1 MMKLRKKGINK
12 NKILFFPLILILI
25 LFSCKVKNIVPPD
38 DNDIFNRI
46 VILYTNDEHGWME
59 ATDTHG
65 GAAGMMGLWKS
76 NEAYTEDGHFLIL
89 SGGDTW
95 TGPAISTWT
104 RGESM
109 IEVMKTMDYDAAA
122 IGNHEFDFGIETL
135 NQRITQANFP
145 FLSANIREKGT
156 GAVPSFVIPYIVKQ
170 VNGIQVGLIG
180 LTTTTTP
187 LSTFPDHVKDLDFIS
202 YDDALREVVP
212 QVRRDGAELLI
223 VIGHICY
230 SEMLRLVQTAA
241 DLGIA
246 VIGGG
251 HCHELFAEN
260 RNGVAIVQA
269 GSNMMF
275 YAKIDISFDTNTDT
289 IGNINI
295 STHENIGAAPDPE
308 VEAVVSYWQNEV
320 NQTLSR
326 VIGYAAQ
333 DIPPDSP
340 AMFNMV
346 TDSWL
351 YSFPSS
357 EISLINIGAIRQ
369 DIPAGNITLGTIVS
383 ALPFEDYLFEVELT
397 GAQLVECISDLSVG
411 GMTTIGGYQLSDGT
425 PIDPGTTYKVLT
437 LDYLYSRPDYCFQY
451 YDVDPYHT
459 SLHYRQPVI
468 DWIISL
474 NTSAA
479 NPLNNYLDHT
489 ARK

>member
-1 MMKLRKKGINK
+1 MLKLRKRDINK
-12 NKILFFPLILILI
+12 NKILLLPLILILI
-25 LFSCKVKNIVPPD
+25 FFSCKVKNTAPV
-38 DNDIFNRI
+38 NNNELFNQI
-46 VILYTNDEHGWME
+46 IILYTNDEHGWME
-59 ATDTHG
+59 PTDTHG

-76 NEAYTEDGHFLIL
+76 NEGYTEDGPFLIL

-122 IGNHEFDFGIETL
+122 IGNHEFDFGIEAL

-145 FLSANIREKGT
+145 FFSANIREKGT
-156 GAVPSFVIPYIVKQ
+156 GAVPYFVIPYIVKE

-180 LTTTTTP
+180 LTSTSTP

-202 YDDALREVVP
+202 YDMALMEIVP
-212 QVRRDGAELLI
+212 QVKGEGAELLI
-223 VIGHICY
+223 VVGHTCY
-230 SEMLRLVQTAA
+230 SEMLELVQTAA
-241 DLGIA
+241 DLEIA

-251 HCHELFAEN
+251 HCHELLAEN
-260 RNGVAIVQA
+260 QNGVAIVQA

-289 IGNINI
+289 INNMNI
-295 STHENIGAAPDPE
+295 STHENIGGTPDPE
-308 VEAVVSYWQNEV
+308 VGAIVSYWQNEV

-326 VIGYAAQ
+326 VIGYTAQ
-333 DIPPDSP
+333 NIPRDSH

-351 YSFPSS
+351 YNFPSAD
-357 EISLINIGAIRQ
+357 ISLTNMGGIRQ
-369 DIPAGNITLGTIVS
+369 DIPAGDITFGTIVS
-383 ALPFEDYLFEVELT
+383 VLPFENNILEVDLT
-397 GAQLVECISDLSVG
+397 GAQLVECISDLVVG

-425 PIDPGTTYKVLT
+425 PINPGTIYKVLT

-451 YDVDPYHT
+451 YDVSPYNT
-459 SLHYRQPVI
+459 SVHYRQPVI
-468 DWIISL
+468 DWITSL
-474 NTSAA
+474 NTSAS
-479 NPLNNYLDHT
+479 NPLDNYLDHT
-489 ARK
+489 ARN

>member
-1 MMKLRKKGINK
+1 MLKLRKKDINK
-12 NKILFFPLILILI
+12 HKILLFPLIFILI
-25 LFSCKVKNIVPPD
+25 LFSCKVKNIPPE
-38 DNDIFNRI
+38 NNNIFNRI

-76 NEAYTEDGHFLIL
+76 NEGYTEDGHFLIL

-122 IGNHEFDFGIETL
+122 IGNHEFDFGIDTL
-135 NQRITQANFP
+135 NQRIIQANFP

-156 GAVPSFVIPYIVKQ
+156 GVIPSFVTPYVVKQ
-170 VNGIQVGLIG
+170 VNGIRVGLIG

-202 YDDALREVVP
+202 YDDALREIVP
-212 QVRRDGAELLI
+212 QVIGDGAELLI
-223 VIGHICY
+223 VVGHICY
-230 SEMLRLVQTAA
+230 SEILELLQTAA
-241 DLGIA
+241 DLGID

-251 HCHELFAEN
+251 HCHQLFAEN
-260 RNGVAIVQA
+260 QNGVAIVQA
-269 GSNMMF
+269 DSNMMF

-289 IGNINI
+289 VRSMNI
-295 STHENIGAAPDPE
+295 STHENIGAAPDTE

-333 DIPPDSP
+333 DIPTNSP

-351 YSFPSS
+351 FSFPSS
-357 EISLINIGAIRQ
+357 EISLINVGAVRQ
-369 DIPAGNITLGTIVS
+369 SIPAGDITLGTIVS
-383 ALPFEDYLFEVELT
+383 VLPFEDYLFEVELS
-397 GAQLVECISDLSVG
+397 GAQLVECISDLVMG
-411 GMTTIGGYQLSDGT
+411 GMTTIDGYQLSDGT

-437 LDYLYSRPDYCFQY
+437 LDYLYSRSDYCFQY

-459 SLHYRQPVI
+459 SVHYRQPVI
-468 DWIISL
+468 DWITSL

-479 NPLNNYLDHT
+479 NPLDNYLDHT

>member
-25 LFSCKVKNIVPPD
+25 LFSCKVKNFLPPD

-59 ATDTHG
+59 AAGTHG
-65 GAAGMMGLWKS
+65 GAAGMTGLWKS

-135 NQRITQANFP
+135 NQRIAQANFP
-145 FLSANIREKGT
+145 FLSANIREKAT

-202 YDDALREVVP
+202 YDDALREIVP

-223 VIGHICY
+223 VVGHICY
-230 SEMLRLVQTAA
+230 SEMLGLVQTAA
-241 DLGIA
+241 ELGIA

-308 VEAVVSYWQNEV
+308 VEAVVFYWQNEV

-474 NTSAA
+474 NTTAA
-479 NPLNNYLDHT
+479 NPLDNYLDHT

>member
-1 MMKLRKKGINK
+1 MIKLRKKAINK
-12 NKILFFPLILILI
+12 NKILLFPLILILI
-25 LFSCKVKNIVPPD
+25 LFSCKVKKTSPG
-38 DNDIFNRI
+38 NDIFNRI

-59 ATDTHG
+59 PTDTHG
-65 GAAGMMGLWKS
+65 GAAGLMGLWKS
-76 NEAYTEDGHFLIL
+76 NEGYTEDGHFLIL

-95 TGPAISTWT
+95 TGPAVSTWT

-109 IEVMKTMDYDAAA
+109 IEVMKTMHYDAAA

-135 NQRITQANFP
+135 NQRINQADFP
-145 FLSANIREKGT
+145 FLSANIREKAT

-170 VNGIQVGLIG
+170 VNGIRVGLIG
-180 LTTTTTP
+180 LTTRTTP

-202 YDDALREVVP
+202 YDDALREIVP
-212 QVRRDGAELLI
+212 QVIGDGAELLI
-223 VIGHICY
+223 VVGHICY
-230 SEMLRLVQTAA
+230 SEILELLQTAA
-241 DLGIA
+241 DLGID

-251 HCHELFAEN
+251 HCHQLFAEN
-260 RNGVAIVQA
+260 QNGVAIVQA

-289 IGNINI
+289 VRSMNI
-295 STHENIGAAPDPE
+295 STHENIGAAPDTE

-333 DIPPDSP
+333 DIPQNSP

-351 YSFPSS
+351 FSFPSS

-369 DIPAGNITLGTIVS
+369 SIPAGDITLGTIVS
-383 ALPFEDYLFEVELT
+383 VLPFEDYLFEVELT
-397 GAQLVECISDLSVG
+397 GAQLVECISDLVVG

-425 PIDPGTTYKVLT
+425 PIDPNTTYKVLT

-451 YDVDPYHT
+451 YDVSPYHT
-459 SLHYRQPVI
+459 SIHYRQPVI
-468 DWIISL
+468 DWITSL

-479 NPLNNYLDHT
+479 NPLDNYLDYT